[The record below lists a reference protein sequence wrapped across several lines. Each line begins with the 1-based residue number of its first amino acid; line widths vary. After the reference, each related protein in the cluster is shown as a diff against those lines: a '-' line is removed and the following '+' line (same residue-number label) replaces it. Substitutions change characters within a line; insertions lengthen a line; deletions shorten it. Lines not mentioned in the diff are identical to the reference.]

1 MALHLIDGKSSR
13 SISYPSD
20 LDYSAVDTVAEI
32 KASGVDPDT
41 WLVQLG
47 TNDLYFIINCRCVD
61 VRVAAIERIRMML
74 AAIGPGIGL
83 GVLIGKSVEA
93 MARQPEYANQV
104 RATMFIGI
112 GLIEALALFGIAFS
126 FII

>member
-1 MALHLIDGKSSR
+1 MFHLLAQATDVSSGLATIGK
-13 SISYPSD
+13 
-20 LDYSAVDTVAEI
+20 
-32 KASGVDPDT
+32 G
-41 WLVQLG
+41 LVIG
-47 TNDLYFIINCRCVD
+47 
-61 VRVAAIERIRMML
+61 L

-83 GVLIGKSVEA
+83 GILIGKSVEA

-104 RATMFIGI
+104 RTTMFIGI

>member
-1 MALHLIDGKSSR
+1 MLGLLAQATGDVGGGLETIGR
-13 SISYPSD
+13 
-20 LDYSAVDTVAEI
+20 
-32 KASGVDPDT
+32 G
-41 WLVQLG
+41 LVIG
-47 TNDLYFIINCRCVD
+47 
-61 VRVAAIERIRMML
+61 L
-74 AAIGPGIGL
+74 AAIGPGVGL

-93 MARQPEYANQV
+93 MARQPEYAGQV